1 MAKLKQVF
9 KFEFLNTVTK
19 RSFILSVIL
28 VPLIPAI
35 LFFALNLLNQND
47 NSPSLTE
54 VFTSEVANPL
64 PVGVVDQSGLIKD
77 YPDWLTQGNLLPI
90 ADEATA
96 RQQTADNLLEG
107 FYIVSADYLESG
119 KVTFI
124 KPEINMITELVQQ
137 GALDNL
143 INYNLMG
150 SDQDLFLR
158 YTNPL
163 NYTFEYINEA
173 TADTRDQGAI
183 STFFT
188 PYVIIMFFYMLI
200 LISSSFMLSAVG
212 KDKDNKTIEVLLTSA
227 KPLDLFG
234 GKLLAFAASSLL
246 QLLAWGGGIAIIMN
260 FGGNSLSFMQGM
272 ELPTRV
278 FTLGTFYFL
287 LGFFLYGS
295 LMAGFGALAPN
306 MREGNQASFII
317 MIPLIF
323 SIMIMQQVIQNPNG
337 GISLFLS
344 LFPPTSS
351 VIMMARLSINA
362 VPFWQIALSLLLLIA
377 TVGFVIRAV
386 TNMFSSQTL
395 LSGEKFEVKKFFR
408 MFLSRK

>member
-1 MAKLKQVF
+1 MAKLRQIF

-19 RSFILSVIL
+19 RSFILSMIL

-35 LFFALNLLNQND
+35 LLFALNFLNQND

-77 YPDWLTQGNLLPI
+77 FPDWLTQGNLLPI

-137 GALDNL
+137 GALDDL
-143 INYNLMG
+143 INFNLMG

-158 YTNPL
+158 YTNPF
-163 NYTFEYINEA
+163 NYTFEYIDEA
-173 TADTRDQGAI
+173 IADTRDQDDP
-183 STFFT
+183 STFFA
-188 PYVIIMFFYMLI
+188 PYAIIMLFYMLI
-200 LISSSFMLSAVG
+200 VLSSSFMLSAVG

-227 KPLDLFG
+227 KPLELFV

-246 QLLAWGGGIAIIMN
+246 QFVAWGAAAAIIMN
-260 FGGNSLSFMQGM
+260 LGGNSLSFLQGM
-272 ELPTRV
+272 QLPARV
-278 FTLGTFYFL
+278 FAFGIPYFIL
-287 LGFFLYGS
+287 AYFLYGS
-295 LMAGFGALAPN
+295 LMAGLGALAPN

-317 MIPLIF
+317 MIPMLF
-323 SIMIMQQVIQNPNG
+323 SIMVMQQIIQDPNG
-337 GISLFLS
+337 GISFFLS

-351 VIMMARLSINA
+351 VIMMARLSIDV

-377 TVGFVIRAV
+377 TVWFVIRAV
-386 TNMFSSQTL
+386 ANMFSSQTL
-395 LSGEKFEVKKFFR
+395 ISGEKFETKKFFR
-408 MFLSRK
+408 MFFAKR